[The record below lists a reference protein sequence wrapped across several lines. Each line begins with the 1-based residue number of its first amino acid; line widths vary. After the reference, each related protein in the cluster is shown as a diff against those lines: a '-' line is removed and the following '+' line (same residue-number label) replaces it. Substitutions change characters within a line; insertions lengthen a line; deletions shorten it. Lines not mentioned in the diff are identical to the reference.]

1 MNWIQDHWALLLPLA
16 LGAVG
21 IWLMMPGSRSIRP
34 LGGLAGL
41 GALILGFQLAAGGR
55 DVTSILTTV
64 FSAGCL
70 VSAVLMI
77 TSRNPVYAALWFA
90 VVTLSVCGLFMMQS
104 APFLAAASII
114 VYAGAIIV
122 TFLFV
127 IMLAQQSGHSVY
139 DQTSRQPFFASVA
152 AFTLLGLLLFT
163 LQSAS
168 ENQLKLVVASNS
180 KQTQPEAAVQVQ
192 AMQVPS
198 RSVAQKP
205 SPHQQSRPIEGESIG
220 QLRGLG
226 RSLFTDFLFAVEIGG
241 TLLLIASIG
250 AISLAPRR
258 AQGTL

>member
-1 MNWIQDHWALLLPLA
+1 MQWIQHNWALLLPLV
-16 LGAVG
+16 LGACGV
-21 IWLMMPGSRSIRP
+21 WLMMPGAKSIRP
-34 LGGLAGL
+34 LGGLACL
-41 GALILGFQLAAGGR
+41 GALLLGFQLIVGQR
-55 DVTSILTTV
+55 DISGSMFLA
-64 FSAGCL
+64 FSTACL

-90 VVTLSVCGLFMMQS
+90 VVTLSVCGLFLLQS

-127 IMLAQQSGHSVY
+127 IMLAQQSGTSSY
-139 DQTSRQPFFASVA
+139 DQASRQPFCASVTT
-152 AFTLLGLLLFT
+152 FTLLGLLLLTF
-163 LQSAS
+163 QQWGDQRVSADA
-168 ENQLKLVVASNS
+168 QTKADLAHVATYTS
-180 KQTQPEAAVQVQ
+180 TPVAAP
-192 AMQVPS
+192 AHHM
-198 RSVAQKP
+198 
-205 SPHQQSRPIEGESIG
+205 SRPLPTEELG

-250 AISLAPRR
+250 AIALAPRR